1 MNWAVKELGPPRWWL
16 PIMCNKETAG
26 IAWRKANEG
35 AEEVSEEGAQEIADG
50 GATFETEKAE
60 MAKALQDGGYNMTKY
75 ETLNVDKSAE
85 SVASDIKALFCAKIV
100 LVNHDPRLAVDIP
113 CANLAIKFNM
123 VYISV
128 HQLIRQNITNGTP
141 MGKALLKSRS
151 QRSLSTAFH
160 RVS

>member
-1 MNWAVKELGPPRWWL
+1 LAAQIGTLCNDKTINWENYVEEAKKRLKDPEADEFEGEVPFDEVTKEVMNFINAQRGNGCNFIFAGLTIQQMNWAIKELGPPRWWL

-50 GATFETEKAE
+50 GAAYETEKAE

-85 SVASDIKALFCAKIV
+85 SVA
-100 LVNHDPRLAVDIP
+100 
-113 CANLAIKFNM
+113 
-123 VYISV
+123 
-128 HQLIRQNITNGTP
+128 
-141 MGKALLKSRS
+141 
-151 QRSLSTAFH
+151 
-160 RVS
+160 